1 MDELSSMQIPGANL
15 LALHGLATRVA
26 RAELRSH
33 VQLYPRAR
41 GDRTRCVEQQPLRIY
56 LMVSQRADSA
66 ELASLPALSG
76 LTSFGPACSP
86 IARFTRLLCL
96 AEATLLP

>member
-1 MDELSSMQIPGANL
+1 MASY
-15 LALHGLATRVA
+15 LASISPIASKHRETKHRLNRPKSLKEGEGTPRVM
-26 RAELRSH
+26 LNS
-33 VQLYPRAR
+33 
-41 GDRTRCVEQQPLRIY
+41 RIY
-56 LMVSQRADSA
+56 LMVSQRAESA

-86 IARFTRLLCL
+86 LARFTRLLCL